1 MEKMLDK
8 KSRDF
13 AKNMRDTMIY
23 DKSKNEVQIGTNL
36 YVDGYIKTAGNKRI
50 IEVSKL
56 PVDSG
61 GTNVIFDATN
71 FAGVTVL
78 TYQEAV
84 KDKTLTINTGS
95 SYIIIDENFKTNGVI
110 TGLQAL
116 PLANDNYADINIS
129 QISSIDIIVINLSDV
144 VLIYGDNQY

>member
-1 MEKMLDK
+1 MEKMLSK
-8 KSRDF
+8 KARDF
-13 AKNMRDTMIY
+13 ATEMQDTMVY

-50 IEVSKL
+50 IKVSGL
-56 PVDSG
+56 PVDSE

-71 FAGVTVL
+71 FPGVTVL
-78 TYQEAV
+78 TYQEEV
-84 KDKTLTINTGS
+84 KDKTLKINTGN

-116 PLANDNYADINIS
+116 PLANGNFADIDIAMM
-129 QISSIDIIVINLSDV
+129 SSTDIIVINLSSV
-144 VLIYGDNQY
+144 VLIYGDNQI

>member
-23 DKSKNEVQIGTNL
+23 DKDKNEVQIGTNL

-116 PLANDNYADINIS
+116 PLANDNYADIKIS

>member
-23 DKSKNEVQIGTNL
+23 DKDKNEVQIGTNL